1 MLRNGASRLALRSL
15 GAPAT
20 RLAFA
25 FRCTAPTVQRTTQFG
40 SLASKRPGTQ
50 QLAAMKPIQAAVM
63 RRGVSDAQKQAE
75 SRYSREELKP
85 TPETVSVTSSTRSMV
100 GEVGVQDPVA
110 KDADM
115 MAGMRHDVV
124 CEILNHFH
132 ADRG

>member
-1 MLRNGASRLALRSL
+1 
-15 GAPAT
+15 
-20 RLAFA
+20 
-25 FRCTAPTVQRTTQFG
+25 
-40 SLASKRPGTQ
+40 
-50 QLAAMKPIQAAVM
+50 MKPIQAAVM